1 MQAGTEKTFLT
12 VADLL
17 LQLET
22 DHASISPQGAAA
34 TTPGRSPV
42 NMVNFRAPRV
52 IGDLY
57 VLMA

>member
-22 DHASISPQGAAA
+22 GCWPDYIS
-34 TTPGRSPV
+34 
-42 NMVNFRAPRV
+42 
-52 IGDLY
+52 
-57 VLMA
+57 